1 MIYTYKTRQLVSA
14 ITAICCLAMILGS
27 CSEWDEY
34 KKYTKDG
41 EIIYTGKFDS
51 VVVFPGKERVRLWGI
66 VTRDPK
72 VNKCK
77 IFWNN
82 FRDSVMFD
90 IDGLNDNYIFD
101 GIFDVEEGT
110 KSFSV
115 YTYDA
120 AGNSSVGVNI
130 TGNSYGSRYRN
141 TLSNRKIKIVA
152 YDDAVSTIYWDLIDK
167 SRGPVQMEVR
177 YKTPHGDT
185 VVITPASET
194 TTILKGLDFNNNTFS
209 WRTVFKPLPVTPN
222 VVCIDTFCTKYSIRG
237 IPTFAEKE
245 ADRSFF
251 SAVSLPGDAGPNG
264 GSGGVAAMWDGK
276 ALNSYN
282 GANFTD
288 IGAGEN
294 SPQMITFDLGM
305 VVDLTKITLYPFQ
318 EGWGAYYTFS
328 TLRDYE
334 IYGSSNPTSS
344 GALDASWTLLN
355 AGTIEK
361 PSGLPK
367 DNEND
372 VDKATA
378 KAGFSLAVDPA
389 VPRMRYIRIRCLKNY
404 EGFFA
409 GNSKA
414 FFSVAEVKVSGML
427 PE

>member
-1 MIYTYKTRQLVSA
+1 MIYTYKTRQFISA
-14 ITAICCLAMILGS
+14 ITAIVCLATILGA

-66 VTRDPK
+66 ITRDPK

-82 FRDSVMFD
+82 FRDSVIFD
-90 IDGLNDNYIFD
+90 IDGVNDDYIFD

-120 AGNSSVGVNI
+120 AGNSSVGVDI

-141 TLSNRKIKIVA
+141 TLSNRKIKSIA
-152 YDDAVSTIYWDLIDK
+152 YDDAATTIYWDLIDK
-167 SRGPVQMEVR
+167 SLGPVEMEVR
-177 YKTPHGDT
+177 YKTQHGDT
-185 VVITPASET
+185 VVITPATET
-194 TTILKGLDFNNNTFS
+194 TTMLKGLDFGNEGFT

-222 VVCIDTFCTKYSIRG
+222 VVCIDTFCTKYSTRG
-237 IPTFAEKE
+237 IPNFEEKE
-245 ADRSFF
+245 LDRSLFA
-251 SAVSLPGDAGPNG
+251 AVSLPGDAGSNG
-264 GSGGVAAMWDGK
+264 GAGGVAAMWDGQ
-276 ALNSYN
+276 AQNSYG

-288 IGAGEN
+288 IGAGGS

-305 VVDLTKITLYPFQ
+305 NVNLTKITLYPFQ
-318 EGWGAYYTFS
+318 EWWGAYYVFS
-328 TLRDYE
+328 TIRDYE

-344 GALDASWTLLN
+344 GALDESWTLLN

-367 DNEND
+367 DNED
-372 VDKATA
+372 AADKAA
-378 KAGFSLAVDPA
+378 AVAGFALAVDSEAPK
-389 VPRMRYIRIRCLKNY
+389 VRYIRIRCLRNY
-404 EGFFA
+404 EAFFT
-409 GNSKA
+409 GNDNA
-414 FFSVAEVKVSGML
+414 FFSIAEVKVSGML